1 MYRRNKLREIDEWF
15 LKKKKTGMLTFNAF
29 KTERNMDLYSFLLF
43 LRNTN
48 IEFLAYYF
56 KV

>member
-1 MYRRNKLREIDEWF
+1 
-15 LKKKKTGMLTFNAF
+15 MLTFNAF